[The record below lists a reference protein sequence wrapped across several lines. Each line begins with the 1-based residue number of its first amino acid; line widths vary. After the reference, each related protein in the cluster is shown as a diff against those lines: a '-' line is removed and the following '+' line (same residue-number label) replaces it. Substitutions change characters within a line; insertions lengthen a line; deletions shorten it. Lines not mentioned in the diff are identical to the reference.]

1 MSNITDAKARHHLAD
16 VARRTGVDVPE
27 GATGDLK
34 IWCPLPHHT
43 EPPAKPSMML
53 HLDDDMFH
61 CFGYGRKE
69 AALSGDVIEWVRRT
83 EGVGVVEAIRILDS
97 GAPLTDAWA
106 DTPHG
111 AEGTH
116 HRAVQSGNSEAP
128 DRDRTT
134 PYQVRAAL
142 DAAWNVYALG
152 EHHDAGVEYLATR
165 GIDVEVLERF
175 TGRRE
180 VGHTGHRGP
189 RELVATLRARGF
201 TDDELVDAGLARRN
215 KTTGTVTDFYRD
227 RVLVPIRDPD
237 GRMCA
242 FIGRYMGEG
251 DGDWGKYA
259 NPSHTA
265 VYNKSESLYQPLAA
279 PEHEHGQ
286 VVVVEGTFDA
296 MAIAFAAIQA
306 DAATMFCPITQSGK
320 ELSNQQLDYVLSL
333 SPSNRSVV
341 LAFDGDKPGVDAS
354 TKYAQ
359 EALSQGREVVVTV
372 LPDGHDPCSYLAEHG
387 PEGLAAWTRFG
398 CLKAGP
404 GEVRPQY
411 GASVV
416 LAKLWKDGVGEGAT
430 VEEMSARMTIV
441 EGLALGISE
450 SLPTTA
456 RQRFQTQIV
465 QTLAPMAAA
474 ESVAYVTANPPTA
487 ASETPAE
494 VDIFTDWEP
503 EAPATYRQPEVDAAM
518 FRTHSWLSRMKQTPP
533 ALVETAIHDALVTA
547 TGADPELCDQFR
559 TARMVSPVTA
569 ETYSEWTAPLYEG
582 ADL

>member
-1 MSNITDAKARHHLAD
+1 MSNITDAKARHRLAD
-16 VARRTGVDVPE
+16 VARRTGIDVPE
-27 GATGDLK
+27 GATGDLT

-43 EPPAKPSMML
+43 EPPSKPSMML
-53 HLDDDMFH
+53 HLDDDMFY

-69 AALSGDVIEWVRRT
+69 DALGGDVIEWVRRS
-83 EGVGVVEAIRILDS
+83 EGVGVGEAIRILDS
-97 GAPLTDAWA
+97 GAPLTNAWA

-111 AEGTH
+111 A
-116 HRAVQSGNSEAP
+116 VQSGNSESP
-128 DRDRTT
+128 NLDRTT
-134 PYQVRAAL
+134 PYRVREAL

-152 EHHDAGVEYLATR
+152 EHHDAGVAYLATR

-175 TGRRE
+175 TGWRE
-180 VGHTGHRGP
+180 VGHTGHRGS
-189 RELVATLRARGF
+189 RELVTTLRAQGF

-215 KTTGTVTDFYRD
+215 RTTGTMTDFYRD
-227 RVLVPIRDPD
+227 RVLVPVRDPD

-242 FIGRYMGEG
+242 FIGRYMGDG

-265 VYNKSESLYQPLAA
+265 VYNKSVNLYQPLAA

-296 MAIAFAAIQA
+296 MAIAVAAIQA

-341 LAFDGDKPGVDAS
+341 LAFDGDRPGVEAS

-359 EALSQGREVVVTV
+359 EAMNQGREIVITI

-411 GASVV
+411 GAPLV
-416 LAKLWKDGVGEGAT
+416 LAQLWKDGVAEGAT
-430 VEEMSARMTIV
+430 VAEMSARMQIV
-441 EGLALGISE
+441 EGFAFGVNRSLAIS
-450 SLPTTA
+450 A

-465 QTLAPMAAA
+465 KTLATSAAA
-474 ESVAYVTANPPTA
+474 EAVIYVNAHPPTA
-487 ASETPAE
+487 ASEPE
-494 VDIFTDWEP
+494 VDIFADWD
-503 EAPATYRQPEVDAAM
+503 PEVPTSQTEADAVL
-518 FRTHSWLSRMKQTPP
+518 FRTQTWLSRMVQVSPEVV
-533 ALVETAIHDALVTA
+533 ATAIHDALVTA
-547 TGADPELCDQFR
+547 SKADPELCEQFR
-559 TARMVSPVTA
+559 TARLVSPVLA
-569 ETYSEWTAPLYEG
+569 ETYSEWTAPLYQG
-582 ADL
+582 AEL